1 MNFDVLYHLINTIRD
16 RKINPKEGS
25 YTNQLISGGEN
36 KIIKK
41 LGEENAEFIK
51 AFLTEPSEKIASEA
65 ADILYHLLVA
75 LEYKG
80 VSFEDVMLELKRRIK

>member
-1 MNFDVLYHLINTIRD
+1 MNIIEHLTKTIRD

-25 YTNQLISGGEN
+25 YTNQLFSGGDN

-51 AFLTEPSEKIASEA
+51 AFLTEPEDKIASEA
-65 ADILYHLLVA
+65 ADIIYHLIVA
-75 LEYKG
+75 LEYKNVG
-80 VSFEDVMLELKRRIK
+80 FEKVLEELQRRVK